1 MTNPRRTP
9 RQLAAVTLR
18 ALRRY
23 LWPAPLTPR
32 IRNRGYLRERLISL
46 PLLTVVAAVAF
57 GWAYADVRTD
67 STALRD
73 SFAPALVGLAEA
85 ETSLRIADREAGES
99 LDAGEVV
106 QLSGLSK
113 RYSTRTTR
121 AVQRL
126 NQVARSGALTTAERQ
141 ELDVVS
147 GLVVD
152 YGTWI
157 TFAQNNVADPT
168 LRNAGLSYARSMLC
182 PEPEPEPEPAPTTG
196 ESAGAG
202 GGYPPCDTGTGTGTG
217 TGSRP
222 RSDATAVVDRISAL
236 EDHLRDRLT
245 DRAAL
250 GAPVLAA
257 AVVAALALVLLV
269 RGLWH
274 TQLFLRRRL
283 RLHLSVPLLVAALP
297 LLGVP
302 FLTVDAVLAHRAQQ
316 RVVAVAGDLV
326 GRTSPAIESAAEERP
341 FAARPRLLIAS
352 LDARARHDL
361 AAGRLASLDGAAPWV
376 TPAGLLGAALTG
388 ATLHAYR
395 REYVL
400 VSRSGAAV

>member
-1 MTNPRRTP
+1 MTNPRPAP

-18 ALRRY
+18 ALRQY

-32 IRNRGYLRERLISL
+32 LRNRRYLRERLIAL
-46 PLLTVVAAVAF
+46 PLLTVVAAAAF
-57 GWAYADVRTD
+57 GWAYADIRTD

-99 LDAGEVV
+99 LDAGEAV

-182 PEPEPEPEPAPTTG
+182 PEPEPEPASTTG
-196 ESAGAG
+196 ESAGAD
-202 GGYPPCDTGTGTGTG
+202 GGYPPCGTGTG
-217 TGSRP
+217 TGSRS

-245 DRAAL
+245 ERAAL
-250 GAPVLAA
+250 GAPVIAA

-316 RVVAVAGDLV
+316 RVVAVAGDLI
-326 GRTSPAIESAAEERP
+326 GKTSPAIESAAEERP
-341 FAARPRLLIAS
+341 FGSRPRLLIAS

>member
-1 MTNPRRTP
+1 MTDPRRTP

-99 LDAGEVV
+99 LDAGEAV

-182 PEPEPEPEPAPTTG
+182 PEADPDPASTTG
-196 ESAGAG
+196 DSAGAG
-202 GGYPPCDTGTGTGTG
+202 GGYPPCENS
-217 TGSRP
+217 SRP

-250 GAPVLAA
+250 GAPVIAA

-326 GRTSPAIESAAEERP
+326 GKTSPAIESAAEERP